1 MSSITTDA
9 HKKLLRATKFPPEFN
24 QKVDTKKIQSAVIK
38 NWASDEVAR
47 ILSYEDDVVINLL
60 FDMLEPEHPDIKS
73 IQIHLTGFL
82 GNDAA
87 TFCKQLWQLC
97 LDAQRNPTGVPQQL
111 VEAKKAEILQDMVNC
126 NAFTRKTGLRKKP
139 ANAVKKNGI
148 ARGSWIA
155 SAIANGETAVMAVVD
170 GEVEVAAAMSVIVP
184 TTQVAQEIALGHVL
198 RGALVDRMTFVEV
211 QRLTVTSQQP
221 ATEDVPA
228 PARQQVAHRVAR
240 AHLGD
245 VRALETA
252 PSRQTKTG
260 LDATGIPTVEVDGT
274 DVAHLPQTPS
284 RKEHFICLAVS
295 LASTTSQQA

>member
-1 MSSITTDA
+1 MLCAISKSMLT
-9 HKKLLRATKFPPEFN
+9 F
-24 QKVDTKKIQSAVIK
+24 
-38 NWASDEVAR
+38 
-47 ILSYEDDVVINLL
+47 SY
-60 FDMLEPEHPDIKS
+60 S
-73 IQIHLTGFL
+73 
-82 GNDAA
+82 
-87 TFCKQLWQLC
+87 
-97 LDAQRNPTGVPQQL
+97 
-111 VEAKKAEILQDMVNC
+111 
-126 NAFTRKTGLRKKP
+126 TRKTGLRKKP

-274 DVAHLPQTPS
+274 DVAHLPPDAVAQRTLHLSRGLARLHHVAASVIPALLLQNAHIDVVPGPGPQYAVTNAVTHRRKAGVVPS
-284 RKEHFICLAVS
+284 HLPKRRRSRALMIQRIDKPHAQQDRTATLAHQH
-295 LASTTSQQA
+295 AAPA